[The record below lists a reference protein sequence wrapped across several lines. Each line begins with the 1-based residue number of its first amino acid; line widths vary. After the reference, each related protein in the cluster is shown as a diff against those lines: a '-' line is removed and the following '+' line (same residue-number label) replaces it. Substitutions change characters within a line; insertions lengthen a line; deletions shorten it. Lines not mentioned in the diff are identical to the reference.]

1 MSALV
6 VPALLGAVVSRNPRK
21 RVLFLALAVIGLVE
35 QDQEEQEHAARR
47 QRRRLWWNAALNKR
61 APVLSKSIRAIRVRR
76 FFGAASNYGRQL
88 AIQNPLSPAM
98 FYSFFRFSRED
109 IPRLV
114 RALRLPGEFYCPLT
128 RIRCGGEE
136 ALLILLKRMSYANR
150 WVDCE
155 FIFGRVESWLERVFY
170 MILEHLYEFAY
181 HICFTMDVPRLQRMM
196 APVFAA
202 AIHAKG
208 APLENC
214 IGFIDGTFRHFCRP
228 AKDGYNGIAQR
239 MQYSGHKKEHGN
251 NHQGIETPDGLIV
264 EMHGPFEG
272 RTNDKRMVADS
283 QILNRLAQFFPG
295 YCLYGDKGYDHGNPA
310 LQTPYKGRKRIGP
323 VGG

>member
-35 QDQEEQEHAARR
+35 QDEEEQEHAARR

-88 AIQNPLSPAM
+88 AIQNPMSPAM

-155 FIFGRVESWLERVFY
+155 FIFGRVESWLEVVFY
-170 MILEHLYEFAY
+170 MILDHLYEFAY
-181 HICFTMDVPRLQRMM
+181 HICFTMDVPRLQRM

-208 APLENC
+208 APLEN
-214 IGFIDGTFRHFCRP
+214 
-228 AKDGYNGIAQR
+228 
-239 MQYSGHKKEHGN
+239 
-251 NHQGIETPDGLIV
+251 
-264 EMHGPFEG
+264 
-272 RTNDKRMVADS
+272 
-283 QILNRLAQFFPG
+283 
-295 YCLYGDKGYDHGNPA
+295 
-310 LQTPYKGRKRIGP
+310 
-323 VGG
+323 